1 MYYAI
6 ERKIQM
12 KDMKDTKYPS
22 MLYHYASME
31 KAISILK
38 YKNFR
43 LSDITKS
50 NDVNEMS
57 ICFPRLFD
65 EMINSY
71 DVHDGFSYEF
81 TYKEKD
87 GREGFGILVK
97 ELRERIE
104 REFEDGTI
112 STFVICLS
120 EEGDL
125 LSQWRGYADDG
136 RGICLGFNVHELL
149 EFTDTSNITG
159 YALEK
164 VQYLSKEEL
173 DQWIKNVAN
182 ELLQLVDIILGAIE
196 DGNIVY
202 SSDVEFDKGIFDTLY
217 YNIIAEIEE
226 SIKFKADGFKEEKEW
241 RLFIKNSLNKDEIDK
256 KEFSS
261 IGRLSEMTRR
271 KSSEFVDAN
280 VDFNVKENDIVPFIS
295 LGFDKFHD
303 NLINE
308 VICGPNNMIRKSDL
322 DMFLRKYGY
331 DNCKHRKSNI
341 TYIVR

>member
-1 MYYAI
+1 MCLVV

-12 KDMKDTKYPS
+12 KDTKYPS
-22 MLYHYASME
+22 ILYHYASME

-71 DVHDGFSYEF
+71 DAYDGFSYEF
-81 TYKEKD
+81 TYKGKD

-104 REFEDGTI
+104 KEFEDGTI

-136 RGICLGFNVHELL
+136 RGMCLGFNVHELL
-149 EFTDTSNITG
+149 EFTDASTITG

-164 VQYLSKEEL
+164 VQYLSKEAL
-173 DQWIKNVAN
+173 DRWIKNVAN
-182 ELLQLVDIILGAIE
+182 ELLQLVNIILGAIK
-196 DGNIVY
+196 DGKIVY
-202 SSDVEFDKGIFDTLY
+202 SSEVEFDKDIFDTLY

-241 RLFIKNSLNKDEIDK
+241 RFFIKNSLNKDEIDK
-256 KEFSS
+256 KEYSS
-261 IGRLSEMTRR
+261 IGRLSEETRR

-280 VDFNVKENDIVPFIS
+280 IDFNVKENDIVPFIS
-295 LGFDKFHD
+295 LGFDKFHN
-303 NLINE
+303 NLISE

-331 DNCKHRKSNI
+331 CNCEHRKSSI

>member
-1 MYYAI
+1 
-6 ERKIQM
+6 
-12 KDMKDTKYPS
+12 MKDTKYPS
-22 MLYHYASME
+22 ILYHYASME

-71 DVHDGFSYEF
+71 DAYDGFSYEF

-104 REFEDGTI
+104 KEFEDGTI

-136 RGICLGFNVHELL
+136 RGMCLGFNVHELL
-149 EFTDTSNITG
+149 EFTDASTITG

-164 VQYLSKEEL
+164 VQYLSKEAL
-173 DQWIKNVAN
+173 DRWIKNVAN
-182 ELLQLVDIILGAIE
+182 ELLQLVNIILGAIK
-196 DGNIVY
+196 DGKIVY
-202 SSDVEFDKGIFDTLY
+202 SSEVEFDKDIFDTLY

-226 SIKFKADGFKEEKEW
+226 SIKFKADGFKEE
-241 RLFIKNSLNKDEIDK
+241 
-256 KEFSS
+256 
-261 IGRLSEMTRR
+261 TRR

-280 VDFNVKENDIVPFIS
+280 IDFNVKENDIVPFIS
-295 LGFDKFHD
+295 LGFDKFHN
-303 NLINE
+303 NLISE

-331 DNCKHRKSNI
+331 CNCEHRKSSI

>member
-1 MYYAI
+1 MCLVV

-12 KDMKDTKYPS
+12 KDTKYPS
-22 MLYHYASME
+22 ILYHYASME

-71 DVHDGFSYEF
+71 DAYDGFSYEF

-104 REFEDGTI
+104 KEFEDGTI

-136 RGICLGFNVHELL
+136 RGMCLGFNVHELL
-149 EFTDTSNITG
+149 EFTDASTITG

-164 VQYLSKEEL
+164 VQYLSKEAL
-173 DQWIKNVAN
+173 DRWIKNVAN
-182 ELLQLVDIILGAIE
+182 ELLQLVNIILGAIK
-196 DGNIVY
+196 DGKIVY
-202 SSDVEFDKGIFDTLY
+202 SSEVEFDKDIFDTLY

-241 RLFIKNSLNKDEIDK
+241 R
-256 KEFSS
+256 
-261 IGRLSEMTRR
+261 
-271 KSSEFVDAN
+271 
-280 VDFNVKENDIVPFIS
+280 
-295 LGFDKFHD
+295 
-303 NLINE
+303 
-308 VICGPNNMIRKSDL
+308 
-322 DMFLRKYGY
+322 FL
-331 DNCKHRKSNI
+331 
-341 TYIVR
+341 

>member
-1 MYYAI
+1 MCLVV

-12 KDMKDTKYPS
+12 KDTKYPS
-22 MLYHYASME
+22 ILYHYASME

-71 DVHDGFSYEF
+71 DAYDGFSYEF

-104 REFEDGTI
+104 KEFEDGTI

-136 RGICLGFNVHELL
+136 RGMCLGFNVHELL
-149 EFTDTSNITG
+149 EFTDASTITG

-164 VQYLSKEEL
+164 VQYLSKEAL
-173 DQWIKNVAN
+173 DRWIKNVAN
-182 ELLQLVDIILGAIE
+182 ELLQLVNIILGAIK
-196 DGNIVY
+196 DGKIVY
-202 SSDVEFDKGIFDTLY
+202 SSEVEFDKDIFDTLY

-241 RLFIKNSLNKDEIDK
+241 RFFIKNSLNKDEIDK
-256 KEFSS
+256 KS
-261 IGRLSEMTRR
+261 ILRLDAYQR
-271 KSSEFVDAN
+271 KHV
-280 VDFNVKENDIVPFIS
+280 ENQVSLWMLILIS
-295 LGFDKFHD
+295 
-303 NLINE
+303 
-308 VICGPNNMIRKSDL
+308 M
-322 DMFLRKYGY
+322 
-331 DNCKHRKSNI
+331 
-341 TYIVR
+341 

>member
-1 MYYAI
+1 MCLVV

-12 KDMKDTKYPS
+12 KDTKYPS
-22 MLYHYASME
+22 ILYHYASME

-71 DVHDGFSYEF
+71 DAYDGFSYEF

-104 REFEDGTI
+104 KEFEDGTI

-125 LSQWRGYADDG
+125 LSQWYERSG
-136 RGICLGFNVHELL
+136 GIC
-149 EFTDTSNITG
+149 
-159 YALEK
+159 
-164 VQYLSKEEL
+164 
-173 DQWIKNVAN
+173 
-182 ELLQLVDIILGAIE
+182 
-196 DGNIVY
+196 
-202 SSDVEFDKGIFDTLY
+202 
-217 YNIIAEIEE
+217 
-226 SIKFKADGFKEEKEW
+226 
-241 RLFIKNSLNKDEIDK
+241 
-256 KEFSS
+256 
-261 IGRLSEMTRR
+261 TRCC
-271 KSSEFVDAN
+271 VN
-280 VDFNVKENDIVPFIS
+280 
-295 LGFDKFHD
+295 
-303 NLINE
+303 
-308 VICGPNNMIRKSDL
+308 
-322 DMFLRKYGY
+322 
-331 DNCKHRKSNI
+331 
-341 TYIVR
+341 TTVRAA